1 MENPDRGYG
10 KWKKL
15 LKLTKEEEEH
25 QKLIS
30 QKQNL
35 IKPKWHLLNKN
46 NIMYKEFK
54 ERLLELSDIN
64 LQRKLW
70 LNIDNDTGLI
80 SSYSELFNS
89 LLEDFDYDYEIENL
103 EDNNLKQNL
112 LKLKMMLKEYKEPFS
127 YEESY
132 DDNMILNDPNWKNI
146 VLFAKSLPLITI
158 KTSE

>member
-1 MENPDRGYG
+1 
-10 KWKKL
+10 
-15 LKLTKEEEEH
+15 
-25 QKLIS
+25 
-30 QKQNL
+30 
-35 IKPKWHLLNKN
+35 
-46 NIMYKEFK
+46 MYKEFK

-89 LLEDFDYDYEIENL
+89 LLGDFDYDYEVENV

-112 LKLKMMLKEYKEPFS
+112 LKLKIMLKEYKEPFS

-132 DDNMILNDPNWKNI
+132 DDNMILNDPNWKKI
-146 VLFAKSLPLITI
+146 VLFAKSLPLINI